1 VWPNSQHPLLWRGI
15 ALLTF
20 FFGKHKLFHQTKTIH
35 YKKER
40 RPTALRREKREE
52 QWDTEWH
59 QGEGAGE
66 KEETDWEETEGKER
80 EEA

>member
-1 VWPNSQHPLLWRGI
+1 MASCKEL
-15 ALLTF
+15 AEF
-20 FFGKHKLFHQTKTIH
+20 FQTTTTAIH

-40 RPTALRREKREE
+40 RPTALKREKWEE
-52 QWDTEWH
+52 QWDTEGH

-66 KEETDWEETEGKER
+66 KEETDWEEAEGKDR